1 MSCCLAQLSLTRK
14 RTASKLHKMNAWMPH
29 HALCAIMLL
38 CRENRRCFR
47 CHSADHSR
55 RNCPGDEENH
65 DSVGAGKLTGLRSGE
80 DSANHKIETPI
91 TTIDDMEDRE
101 SLYQLDSNSIPD
113 HKTVI
118 FQGAEGIQRTDSLF
132 YTPVSVEN
140 GPTLKWING
149 MHSEWGNRSK
159 PVTIQSFH
167 ENIFDWWC
175 HWWLWWSSSY
185 P

>member
-1 MSCCLAQLSLTRK
+1 
-14 RTASKLHKMNAWMPH
+14 MPH
-29 HALCAIMLL
+29 HALCAIMLP

-149 MHSEWGNRSK
+149 MHSE
-159 PVTIQSFH
+159 
-167 ENIFDWWC
+167 
-175 HWWLWWSSSY
+175 
-185 P
+185 